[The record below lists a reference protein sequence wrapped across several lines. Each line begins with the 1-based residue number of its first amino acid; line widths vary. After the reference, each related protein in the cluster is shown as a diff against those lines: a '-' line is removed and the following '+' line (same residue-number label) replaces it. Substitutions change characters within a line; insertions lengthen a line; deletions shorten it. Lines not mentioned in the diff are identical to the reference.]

1 VKARTFA
8 VLGALGA
15 LAASLRRR
23 RSVVPVPQP
32 ALLPPA
38 PLREPDSVETPG
50 PALPADV
57 PESAA
62 EAEVGTDPA
71 AAPDADAR
79 EAETQA
85 PVPPAVSE
93 RRPLAGPA
101 AAALVAA
108 PPPEPIESDDVATD
122 AGLPG
127 GWEVVVPAPRHA
139 ERTEPL
145 RGISEIRRFF
155 RTNDVPIWFVSA
167 TAFNLLGIDRWV
179 RRFTYVNYYDS
190 FQGNHPNVFVPHH
203 QEPPTFESIEEI
215 NAYLLSHKQVIDR
228 IHSEGGGKALFLMFD
243 EKVEKLAREAG
254 LEVAFP
260 SASLRTR
267 LDSKIETT
275 RLGNDAGVPSVPNVL
290 GRARSY
296 EGLVS
301 LARGADLGIDL
312 VVQTPYGDS
321 GQTTFFIDSR
331 GDWDDHAGKLVDE
344 HLKVM
349 KRISC
354 REAAI
359 EGVITRHGTLVGPLM
374 TELTGFPELTPYGG
388 GWCGN
393 DVFATALTER
403 HRVQARDYTQRMGE
417 RLRQEGYRGYFELD
431 FLADV
436 DGGELYLGEL
446 NPRVTGASS
455 MTNVT
460 AVAYG
465 DMPLFLFHLLEFMD
479 VDYEINVEDLNEAW
493 AKPSAIDEWSQFIL
507 KDTADKV
514 EVITEAP
521 QSGIWRLDPSV
532 PGGIRYVRRETD
544 WHTVADEN
552 EAFYLRIAEEGG
564 YRYPGADIG
573 ILVTRGRLQ
582 TDDHELTDRAHT
594 WITGIKKQF
603 STTPIPASDS
613 APIPEPEPFSFKML

>member
-1 VKARTFA
+1 MRILLQIPIFQIPIFPVGGRSSFPRR
-8 VLGALGA
+8 
-15 LAASLRRR
+15 AS
-23 RSVVPVPQP
+23 S
-32 ALLPPA
+32 
-38 PLREPDSVETPG
+38 
-50 PALPADV
+50 
-57 PESAA
+57 
-62 EAEVGTDPA
+62 
-71 AAPDADAR
+71 
-79 EAETQA
+79 
-85 PVPPAVSE
+85 
-93 RRPLAGPA
+93 
-101 AAALVAA
+101 
-108 PPPEPIESDDVATD
+108 
-122 AGLPG
+122 
-127 GWEVVVPAPRHA
+127 PRQ
-139 ERTEPL
+139 EPL

-190 FQGNHPNVFVPHH
+190 FQGHHPNVFVPQHH
-203 QEPPTFESIEEI
+203 GPPAFSSIEEI
-215 NAYLLSHKQVIDR
+215 NAYLLSHKQVVDR
-228 IHSEGGGKALFLMFD
+228 IHAEGGGKALFLMFD
-243 EKVEKLAREAG
+243 DRVEQLAGELG

-260 SASLRTR
+260 AAALRTR

-275 RLGNDAGVPSVPNVL
+275 RLGNEAGVPSVPNVL

-301 LARGADLGIDL
+301 LARGADLGDDL

-321 GQTTFFIDSR
+321 GQTTFFIASR
-331 GDWDDHAGKLVDE
+331 QDWDEHAAKLVDE

-393 DVFATALTER
+393 DVFATALTES
-403 HRVQARDYTQRMGE
+403 HRRQAREYTSRMGE

-431 FLADV
+431 FLADM
-436 DGGELYLGEL
+436 DNGELYLGEL

-479 VDYEINVEDLNEAW
+479 VDYEIDVDELNAAW
-493 AKPSAIDEWSQFIL
+493 AKPAAIDEWSQFIL

-514 EVITEAP
+514 ELITEAP
-521 QSGIWRLDPSV
+521 QAGIWRLDPAAH
-532 PGGIRYVRRETD
+532 GGIRFVRRETD
-544 WHTVADEN
+544 WHTVADES
-552 EAFYLRIAEEGG
+552 EAFYLRIAQEGG

-582 TDDHELTDRAHT
+582 TDDHELTDRAHI
-594 WITGIKKQF
+594 WINGIKKQF
-603 STTPIPASDS
+603 WTTPVPADQP
-613 APIPEPEPFSFKML
+613 APIQEPEPFSFKML